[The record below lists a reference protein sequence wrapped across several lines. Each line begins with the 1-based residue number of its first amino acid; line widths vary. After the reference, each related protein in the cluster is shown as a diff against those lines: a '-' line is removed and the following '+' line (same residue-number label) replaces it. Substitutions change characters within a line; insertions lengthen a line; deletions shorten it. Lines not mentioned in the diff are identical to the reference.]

1 VKRRPKRK
9 RELNRKLPMKKKK
22 NGTVKKKKETMIFG
36 GEKTKTS
43 TSTSKTTTSN
53 SMSTRMLR
61 DSSVLLRLPSML
73 VMRSLRQS
81 TQPFLL
87 LTSQTKE
94 TQLLSKLLEN

>member
-22 NGTVKKKKETMIFG
+22 NGTVRKKETMMNG

-43 TSTSKTTTSN
+43 TLTSKTTTSN

-61 DSSVLLRLPSML
+61 DSSVLLRLPSMS
-73 VMRSLRQS
+73 VMRSLRQ
-81 TQPFLL
+81 
-87 LTSQTKE
+87 
-94 TQLLSKLLEN
+94 